1 MTVATKGKVPDVISN
16 QYAYLS
22 DRLASG
28 LALSSISWDHAN
40 NCENKL
46 GLHSMSKLSLQEQ
59 MLKAGLVN
67 EKKLKKAK
75 KGSKK
80 SRVQA
85 REAKAAVEENKAAQK
100 ERDQALNKQRDEE
113 KLSKEIKAQVKQLI
127 TLNTIAHGD
136 GDIKYNFTDGTL
148 VKSLYVIQEVRD
160 QLSKGILS
168 IARLEDSYAVIPTVV
183 AKKIAERDAETVIE
197 NDTKEEV
204 IEEDDP
210 YAQYVVPDDLMW

>member
-1 MTVATKGKVPDVISN
+1 
-16 QYAYLS
+16 
-22 DRLASG
+22 
-28 LALSSISWDHAN
+28 
-40 NCENKL
+40 
-46 GLHSMSKLSLQEQ
+46 MSKLSLQEQ

-100 ERDQALNKQRDEE
+100 ERDQVLNKQRDEE
-113 KLSKEIKAQVKQLI
+113 KLSKEIKAQVKQLV
-127 TLNTIAHGD
+127 TLNAIEQRD

-148 VKSLYVIQEVRD
+148 VKSIYVTKEIRD

-168 IARLEDSYAVIPTVV
+168 IARQEDTYTVIPSIV
-183 AKKIAERDAETVIE
+183 AKKIMERDSETIIE
-197 NDTKEEV
+197 NESKEEV
-204 IEEDDP
+204 LEEDDP

>member
-1 MTVATKGKVPDVISN
+1 
-16 QYAYLS
+16 
-22 DRLASG
+22 
-28 LALSSISWDHAN
+28 
-40 NCENKL
+40 
-46 GLHSMSKLSLQEQ
+46 MSKLSLQEQ

-127 TLNTIAHGD
+127 TLNTIEHGN

-148 VKSLYVIQEVRD
+148 VKSIYVTQEARD
-160 QLSKGILS
+160 QLSKGQLS
-168 IARLEDSYAVIPTVV
+168 IARLEEGYSVIPTIV
-183 AKKIAERDAETVIE
+183 AKKIAERDQETIIE
-197 NDTKEEV
+197 NDVKEEV
-204 IEEDDP
+204 VEEDDP